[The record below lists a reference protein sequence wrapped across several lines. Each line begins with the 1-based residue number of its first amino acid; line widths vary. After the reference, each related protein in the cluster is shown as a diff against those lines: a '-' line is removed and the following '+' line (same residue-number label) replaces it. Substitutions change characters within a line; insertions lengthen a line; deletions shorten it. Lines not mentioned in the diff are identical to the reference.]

1 MKTAFFIVCFF
12 FSTLS
17 IASLHSDVITSA
29 DEPFSTPDFLD
40 LSDFSLSSSG
50 SIPEGVRG
58 ELISGSLEWVRVRR
72 NIAIPRARLHVE
84 VQGAESGNAEVAKVF
99 SPFTVKDGKAVVEI
113 LIPLVPGNRNPFKFS
128 FVRKQKVESFDL
140 KLVFTPKT
148 KRNRIFIDST
158 CSKSGVSQTADSN
171 VETWVYIGCDSKSV
185 LSEETRTAQLSLNIF
200 WAGAG
205 DYVAFEG
212 QNVANSEPSLWQ
224 FNLSSKP
231 GKVKFLAGSSTL
243 TLDYFI
249 AEKVNRGRLGLGLG
263 PYRYNFTGGGEDIKS
278 IVAIPTLYG
287 SYAVNDKYRVVFFDI
302 FSYSKNISTLFGLY
316 WNFNYEKFLD
326 NRISF
331 NIMIGITSTAFTA
344 GGKWHFN
351 PDFPQGVEFIFSDF
365 LGKGKSLAVGGFIRP
380 MLNDSYSYNT
390 WARWGGKWF
399 VELNYISWQWKDA
412 NQLYISDSL
421 GLTVGTSLFGF
432 L

>member
-1 MKTAFFIVCFF
+1 MKKTLLFF
-12 FSTLS
+12 FTFIASLCL
-17 IASLHSDVITSA
+17 ASLHSDVITTS

-40 LSDFSLSSSG
+40 LSDFSLSSNG

-58 ELISGSLEWVRVRR
+58 ELISGSLEWVRVRK
-72 NIAIPRARLHVE
+72 NIAIPRARLRVE
-84 VQGAESGNAEVAKVF
+84 IANAESGTADIAKIFTPFNVKEGKGIAEL
-99 SPFTVKDGKAVVEI
+99 
-113 LIPLVPGNRNPFKFS
+113 LIPLVPGNWNIFKFS
-128 FVRKQKVESFDL
+128 FVRKQKIETFDL
-140 KLVFTPKT
+140 KLVFAPKV

-158 CSKSGVSQTADSN
+158 CSKSGVAETADSS
-171 VETWVYIGCDSKSV
+171 VDTWIYIGCESQSI
-185 LSEETRTAQLSLNIF
+185 LTEGLRTAQLSVNLY
-200 WAGAG
+200 WAGVG
-205 DYVAFEG
+205 DYLAFEG

-231 GKVKFLAGSSTL
+231 GKIKIAAATSTL
-243 TLDYFI
+243 NLEYFI
-249 AEKVNRGRLGLGLG
+249 AEKMNRGRLGLGLG

-287 SYAVNDKYRVVFFDI
+287 SYAINDKYRVVFFDI

-331 NIMIGITSTAFTA
+331 NIMIGLTSTAFTA

-365 LGKGKSLAVGGFIRP
+365 LGKGKNLALGGFIRP

-399 VELNYISWQWKDA
+399 VELNYISWQWKDS
-412 NQLYISDSL
+412 NELYISDSL
-421 GLTVGTSLFGF
+421 GLTIGTNLLGF